1 MIIERDCNAHWG
13 VNLNHRLLSGIDV
26 AQAMAETAKS
36 QSVDFENRAEFF
48 QIRGQLYT
56 LVTLRVVEPDDHQF
70 FMELHKEIGRSPGF
84 FRNAPVVIDV
94 GPIADRKPTNLAEFS
109 RRLRQLQL
117 VPVGIQ
123 NGSDEWNRVAINAG
137 LGLFPAGRPASAQS
151 PQKSAT
157 AEDRSAPASDRPEP
171 QATPVA
177 SPGRPGA
184 PSMASEA
191 PRAPSPAKIVSE
203 PVRAGQQVYAKNAD
217 LVVLAQVQPGAEL
230 MADGNI
236 HIYSSLRGRAHA
248 GVGGNAAARIFCRSM
263 EAQLISIAGIY
274 LVNEEIEQQFLGQPV
289 QIGCQNETIIMEK
302 LP

>member
-1 MIIERDCNAHWG
+1 
-13 VNLNHRLLSGIDV
+13 
-26 AQAMAETAKS
+26 MAEPVKS
-36 QSVDFENRAEFF
+36 QSVDFASNAEFF

-84 FRNAPVVIDV
+84 FKNAPVVIDV
-94 GPIADRKPTNLAEFS
+94 GPIADRRPTNLAEFS

-123 NGSDEWNRVAINAG
+123 NGGEEWNRVAVNAG
-137 LGLFPAGRPASAQS
+137 LGLFPAGRPAST
-151 PQKSAT
+151 QKPAVVEERPAPPT
-157 AEDRSAPASDRPEP
+157 APAEGPRPET
-171 QATPVA
+171 AGSTEPVKQPEVPPTKPGLA
-177 SPGRPGA
+177 SSA
-184 PSMASEA
+184 
-191 PRAPSPAKIVSE
+191 RANAKIVTE
-203 PVRAGQQVYAKNAD
+203 PVRAGQQIYAKNAD

-248 GVGGNAAARIFCRSM
+248 GVGGDVDARIFCRSM

-274 LVNEEIEQQFLGQPV
+274 LVNDEIEQQFLGQPV
-289 QIGCQNETIIMEK
+289 QIGCQNETIVMEK